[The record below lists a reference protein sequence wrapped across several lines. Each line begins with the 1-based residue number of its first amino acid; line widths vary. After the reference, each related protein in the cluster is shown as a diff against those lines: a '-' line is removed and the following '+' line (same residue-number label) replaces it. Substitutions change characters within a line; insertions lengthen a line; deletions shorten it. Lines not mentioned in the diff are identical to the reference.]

1 MEDKLIVFG
10 LLFLEV
16 FIFFISFLFSLK
28 LVKNKNI
35 VPYMKG
41 FYWYHFVGIVIG
53 VIGVSELLWIGKN
66 SFFVLLNNLSIFFH
80 YTFLCNFIKKATPN
94 KSNPVLYTLIGVYI
108 IGSVVMLGF
117 YLNFDIT
124 NQANFAFSIAHFI
137 LFLYCVIYYLQ
148 LLNNIPQVIL
158 LKEPAFWV
166 VTGVL
171 FSSSL
176 TIPITFAGNYFGFKY
191 LSNYIFLVS
200 LLTVL
205 PYIILHLFLIKAI
218 LCSTNPIRA

>member
-1 MEDKLIVFG
+1 MEDKTIIFG
-10 LLFLEV
+10 FNFLLFS
-16 FIFFISFLFSLK
+16 INFISFLFSLK
-28 LVKNKNI
+28 LVKNNNI

-41 FYWYHFVGIVIG
+41 FYWYHFVAIVIG
-53 VIGVSELLWIGKN
+53 VLGAYEILWNGKN
-66 SFFVLLNNLSIFFH
+66 RFFILLNNLSVFFH

-124 NQANFAFSIAHFI
+124 KQVNFAFSIAYFI
-137 LFLYCVIYYLQ
+137 LFVYCVIYYLQ

-166 VTGVL
+166 VTGVF

-176 TIPITFAGNYFGFKY
+176 TIPIAFASNYFGFNYLGKY
-191 LSNYIFLVS
+191 VFIINILLVM
-200 LLTVL
+200 
-205 PYIILHLFLIKAI
+205 PYIILHLFFIKAI
-218 LCSTNPIRA
+218 LCSTNPIKA

>member
-1 MEDKLIVFG
+1 MKDKTIIFG
-10 LLFLEV
+10 LLFLEI
-16 FIFFISFLFSLK
+16 FISFISFLFSLK

-53 VIGVSELLWIGKN
+53 VITVSELIWTEKA
-66 SFFVLLNNLSIFFH
+66 SFSVLLNNLSIFFH

-94 KSNPVLYTLIGVYI
+94 KSNPVLYTLVGIYI
-108 IGSVVMLGF
+108 IGSIVLLGF
-117 YLNFDIT
+117 YLNFDFT
-124 NQANFAFSIAHFI
+124 KQVNFAFSIAHFI

-166 VTGVL
+166 VTGVF

-176 TIPITFAGNYFGFKY
+176 TIPIAFASNYFGFNYLGKY
-191 LSNYIFLVS
+191 VFIINILLVM
-200 LLTVL
+200 
-205 PYIILHLFLIKAI
+205 PYIILHLFFIKAI
-218 LCSTNPIRA
+218 LCSTNPIKA

>member
-1 MEDKLIVFG
+1 MEDKTIIFG
-10 LLFLEV
+10 FNFLLFS
-16 FIFFISFLFSLK
+16 INFISFLFSLK
-28 LVKNKNI
+28 LVKNNNI

-41 FYWYHFVGIVIG
+41 FYWYHFVAIVIG
-53 VIGVSELLWIGKN
+53 VLGAYEILWNGKN
-66 SFFVLLNNLSIFFH
+66 RFFILLNNLSVFFH

-124 NQANFAFSIAHFI
+124 KQVNFAFSIAYFI
-137 LFLYCVIYYLQ
+137 LFVYCVIYYLQ

-166 VTGVL
+166 VTGVF

-176 TIPITFAGNYFGFKY
+176 NIPITFAINYFGINFIYKNLFL
-191 LSNYIFLVS
+191 LSTLFA
-200 LLTVL
+200 L

>member
-1 MEDKLIVFG
+1 
-10 LLFLEV
+10 
-16 FIFFISFLFSLK
+16 
-28 LVKNKNI
+28 
-35 VPYMKG
+35 MKG
-41 FYWYHFVGIVIG
+41 FYWYHFVAIVMVVIG
-53 VIGVSELLWIGKN
+53 AYELLWNGKN
-66 SFFVLLNNLSIFFH
+66 RFSILLNNLSIFFH

-94 KSNPVLYTLIGVYI
+94 KSNPVLYTLVGVYT
-108 IGSVVMLGF
+108 IGSIVLLGF

-124 NQANFAFSIAHFI
+124 KRVNFAFSIAHFI
-137 LFLYCVIYYLQ
+137 LFVYCVIYYLQ

-166 VTGVL
+166 VTGVF

-176 TIPITFAGNYFGFKY
+176 IIPITFAHNYFGVNFLYKY
-191 LSNYIFLVS
+191 LITFNILI
-200 LLTVL
+200 VL

>member
-1 MEDKLIVFG
+1 MEDKAIIFG
-10 LLFLEV
+10 LNFLQL

-41 FYWYHFVGIVIG
+41 FYWYHFVAIVIG
-53 VIGVSELLWIGKN
+53 VIGVYEISWSGKN
-66 SFFVLLNNLSIFFH
+66 RFYILLNNLSVFFH

-108 IGSVVMLGF
+108 IGSIVLLGF

-124 NQANFAFSIAHFI
+124 KQVNFAFSIAHFI
-137 LFLYCVIYYLQ
+137 LFVYCVIYYLQ

-166 VTGVL
+166 VTGVF

-176 TIPITFAGNYFGFKY
+176 TIPITFALNYFGINFIYKNLLL
-191 LSNYIFLVS
+191 LSILFS
-200 LLTVL
+200 L
-205 PYIILHLFLIKAI
+205 PYNILHLFLIKAI